1 MCEICVFLHFTNS
14 QIGCVRPHI
23 DFRAQIYN
31 IFLNCANAQHIFC
44 TKNAKK
50 RKKHTKIGGKTR
62 KIGVKVKKNA
72 ILFRYSRNYSYFCQ
86 R

>member
-1 MCEICVFLHFTNS
+1 MCEICAFLHFTNS

-31 IFLNCANAQHIFC
+31 IFLNCANAQRIFC

-50 RKKHTKIGGKTR
+50 RKKHTKIG
-62 KIGVKVKKNA
+62 
-72 ILFRYSRNYSYFCQ
+72 
-86 R
+86 